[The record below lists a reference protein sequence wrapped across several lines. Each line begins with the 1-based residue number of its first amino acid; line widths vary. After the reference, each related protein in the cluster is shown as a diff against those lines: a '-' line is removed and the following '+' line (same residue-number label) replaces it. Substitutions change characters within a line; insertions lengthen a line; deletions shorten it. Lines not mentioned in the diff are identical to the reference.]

1 MQPRP
6 SASPARS
13 HQPEVDGVATNP
25 NPNPNPDPHPHPH
38 PNPHPNLNPYPNPNP
53 NQALEQLEPRV
64 STEELED
71 LVSECDELLGALAET
86 DASPT
91 AGDPDLVLA
100 QSSTDL
106 TQSSS
111 SQRAPRLSKR
121 AACSEADR
129 LLGVLLG
136 EATVPE
142 ADTNGTLRTDDES
155 TVPPLPPAFAH
166 LSRPAD
172 CPPAKRQR
180 N

>member
-1 MQPRP
+1 M
-6 SASPARS
+6 
-13 HQPEVDGVATNP
+13 
-25 NPNPNPDPHPHPH
+25 
-38 PNPHPNLNPYPNPNP
+38 
-53 NQALEQLEPRV
+53 

-71 LVSECDELLGALAET
+71 LVSECDELLGALAGT

-91 AGDPDLVLA
+91 AGDPDLA

-106 TQSSS
+106 TQSS

-142 ADTNGTLRTDDES
+142 GDTNLTLRTEEES